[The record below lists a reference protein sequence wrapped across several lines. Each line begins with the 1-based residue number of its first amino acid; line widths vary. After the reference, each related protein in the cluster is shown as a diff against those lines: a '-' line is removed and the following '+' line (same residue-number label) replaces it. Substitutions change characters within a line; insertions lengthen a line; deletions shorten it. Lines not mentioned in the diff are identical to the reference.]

1 MTTNN
6 SNRHKIGE
14 AVKAA
19 FPYSLPILAGY
30 EILGFGF
37 GLLLQ
42 SKGYNVLWA
51 FAMSV
56 FIYAGSMQYVAID
69 LLASGAGL
77 ITTAI
82 MTLMVNARHL
92 FYGISMI
99 IRYRNM
105 GKAKPYLIFG
115 LTDECYSVVSHID
128 PPENVDKRTFYFVF
142 TLMNH
147 LYWIT
152 GSVLGATFGT
162 LVPINTAGVE
172 FSMTALF
179 VVIVV
184 DNLLK
189 KGNRAT
195 SFIGIGCS
203 VVCLLIFGPSNFLIP
218 SMIAIAT
225 SLMFFRPVLS
235 KEIAKEENSNE

>member
-6 SNRHKIGE
+6 NEHKVGE

-19 FPYSLPILAGY
+19 FPYSLPIMAGY
-30 EILGFGF
+30 VILGFGF

-51 FAMSV
+51 LAMSL

-99 IRYRNM
+99 LKYRNM

-115 LTDECYSVVSHID
+115 LTDECYSVVSHVD
-128 PPENVDKRTFYFVF
+128 PPEHVDKRTFYFVF

-147 LYWIT
+147 SYWVL

-162 LVPINTAGVE
+162 LVPINTKGVD

-184 DNLLK
+184 DNLMK
-189 KGNRAT
+189 KGNRIT

-203 VVCLLIFGPSNFLIP
+203 LVCLFIFGPGNFLIP
-218 SMIAIAT
+218 SMIAIAA
-225 SLMFFRPVLS
+225 SLMLLRRILERGME
-235 KEIAKEENSNE
+235 KEVSGNE